1 MSYFSTLKTL
11 IEEKILQNP
20 EFNAE
25 NAFCEIVTDYLSDS
39 SLISNYQQSPYFM
52 KNDGVGNLKIDG
64 FCINENETVL
74 SLFIANYNNSDELSK
89 LNLKDVEVQFKQ
101 LNRVLNYVIRSSE
114 SDLPKANV
122 LTALNREYHAGL
134 KNNIVKI
141 DFYLFTNNTA
151 VNKKE
156 VDLRKI
162 ISKANADSIIDYNF
176 RIYDIKELERLHK
189 SNQKL
194 DIDVKDYYDKPIN
207 VLKPQIGYSSYG
219 TAITIL
225 PAKFLYNIY
234 SDFGGRLL
242 ESNVRS
248 FLNTR
253 VKVNKGIKNTL
264 INAPEMFLAYNN
276 GLCIT
281 VSEIILNEDK
291 SVRTFKN
298 FQIVNGGQTTSSIFF
313 ATQDAKKMKVDVN
326 LDRVNVMAK
335 ITEIKRNIDSVKIQ
349 STIAKYSNLQNAVKS
364 SDLSSNEEYLI
375 NLHTCSKK
383 FRNPKTNT
391 YYYFERTRG
400 QYSLEK
406 NLSKNEKHFLNLFP
420 QNQKIDQT
428 VLTIL
433 FFCAL
438 DAKITPFISVQ
449 SATKRYELFRQYFDV
464 ENKKISQKYYINI
477 IGSFIFYKLLFTT
490 YGMGKNGIGRIRK
503 NVIAYSFALFQDYLL
518 KSKKT
523 IDFKAIWNNNDVITR
538 HEQCIKDFLIYIN
551 QLLLDNL
558 DDGRLDEACKKKESW
573 EKILKKVDKT
583 KIQSVIE
590 LLPICDLTRFKKS
603 SSVEFN
609 LDSKYELMVD
619 EMNKLI
625 NSPAKYA
632 ILHKRIL
639 NEIETNMKDGLSLY
653 SSRHLKLMKDH
664 FRPNSKLTSFSP
676 LTHKL
681 YLIKCQNI
689 NGDMIKR
696 KFNDMKIY
704 LDDLYRVFNAILK
717 DELLEINN

>member
-11 IEEKILQNP
+11 IEEKILQNS
-20 EFNAE
+20 EFNTE
-25 NAFCEIVTDYLSDS
+25 SAFCEIVTDYLSDS

-52 KNDGVGNLKIDG
+52 ENDRVGNLKIDG

-89 LNLKDVEVQFKQ
+89 LNLKDVELQFKQ
-101 LNRVLNYVIRSSE
+101 LYRVLNYVIGSSE
-114 SDLPKANV
+114 CDLPKANV
-122 LTALNREYHAGL
+122 LSALNREYRAGL
-134 KNNIVKI
+134 KNNIVKV

-156 VDLRKI
+156 VDVRKI

-291 SVRTFKN
+291 SVRTFKD

-313 ATQDAKKMKVDVN
+313 ASQDAKKMKVDVN

-438 DAKITPFISVQ
+438 DAKIAPFISVE

-464 ENKKISQKYYINI
+464 ENKKISQEYYINI
-477 IGSFIFYKLLFTT
+477 IGSFLFYKLLFTK
-490 YGMGKNGIGRIRK
+490 YGMGKNGVGRIRK

-538 HEQCIKDFLIYIN
+538 HEECIKDFLIYIN

-573 EKILKKVDKT
+573 DKILKKVDKT
-583 KIQSVIE
+583 KIQSIIE
-590 LLPICDLTRFKKS
+590 LIPICDLTRFKKS
-603 SSVEFN
+603 SSAEFN

-619 EMNKLI
+619 EINKMI
-625 NSPAKYA
+625 NSPAKYSV
-632 ILHKRIL
+632 LHKRIL

-653 SSRHLKLMKDH
+653 SRRHLRLMMDH
-664 FRPNSKLTSFSP
+664 FRPNPKLTEFNP
-676 LTHKL
+676 MTYKL
-681 YLIKCQNI
+681 YLINSQNI
-689 NGDMIKR
+689 NGEIIKR
-696 KFNDMKIY
+696 KFADLKIH
-704 LDDLYRVFNAILK
+704 LDDLYSVFNAILK
-717 DELLEINN
+717 DELLDLV